1 MAERPHSAGAPS
13 IGEGKATTSH
23 THQWVRLPHRQ
34 PHQNNDN
41 YDTRRKKNPNPR
53 PTFRGDRRHQTLLH
67 HHQHG
72 HNHPVRRPQPQPPAR
87 RNTSHHPPHAR
98 MLLHTTHHRPGT
110 RSAQGTIHHPVIL
123 RRRRMVHTPTRRHT
137 TYPKENHRHK
147 NNTTMKKFKLKNTTT
162 STTVGIYDT
171 KAEAIKSM
179 DFLIF
184 KTNSENDQTEE

>member
-34 PHQNNDN
+34 PHQNNNN

-53 PTFRGDRRHQTLLH
+53 PQFRCNRRHQTLLL

-72 HNHPVRRPQPQPPAR
+72 HNHPVRRPHPQPPAR
-87 RNTSHHPPHAR
+87 RNTSPHPPHAR

-110 RSAQGTIHHPVIL
+110 RSTQGTIHHPCIL
-123 RRRRMVHTPTRRHT
+123 RRRRMVHTPTTRHT
-137 TYPKENHRHK
+137 PNPKENHR
-147 NNTTMKKFKLKNTTT
+147 NNTQRLKTT
-162 STTVGIYDT
+162 
-171 KAEAIKSM
+171 
-179 DFLIF
+179 
-184 KTNSENDQTEE
+184 QQ